1 MQARLARLS
10 PRPAPGPTLAV
21 PGAFVAGNL
30 VKSLAETGGLEM
42 GLLAHPKRLKAKGK
56 KMGIMLKNRYHHLG
70 MKRYCDPKYKNKVTA
85 SKEVLQLYATEK
97 GRNLTMADK
106 SFAWAKARGL
116 VRDNTVHGEEEA
128 KLVLEDSFANNN
140 EKGEM
145 TGLRADGL
153 VEDPAFSIFTAR

>member
-1 MQARLARLS
+1 MDVEKYTRTDFYMIIYHMCS
-10 PRPAPGPTLAV
+10 VCFNTHIYIYI
-21 PGAFVAGNL
+21 
-30 VKSLAETGGLEM
+30 GLPVDDSSC
-42 GLLAHPKRLKAKGK
+42 G
-56 KMGIMLKNRYHHLG
+56 
-70 MKRYCDPKYKNKVTA
+70 
-85 SKEVLQLYATEK
+85 
-97 GRNLTMADK
+97 TMADK

-128 KLVLEDSFANNN
+128 RLVLEDSFANNN

>member
-1 MQARLARLS
+1 MDVEKYTRTDFFMIIYHMCS
-10 PRPAPGPTLAV
+10 VCFNTI
-21 PGAFVAGNL
+21 
-30 VKSLAETGGLEM
+30 GLPVD
-42 GLLAHPKRLKAKGK
+42 GSSCR
-56 KMGIMLKNRYHHLG
+56 
-70 MKRYCDPKYKNKVTA
+70 
-85 SKEVLQLYATEK
+85 
-97 GRNLTMADK
+97 TMADK

-116 VRDNTVHGEEEA
+116 ARDNTVHGEEEA

>member
-1 MQARLARLS
+1 MYHIEIVNAWCLRWEATSSFGTTRVFQGS
-10 PRPAPGPTLAV
+10 
-21 PGAFVAGNL
+21 
-30 VKSLAETGGLEM
+30 GGSDFPLEQ
-42 GLLAHPKRLKAKGK
+42 GHEPPWPKGK
-56 KMGIMLKNRYHHLG
+56 MG
-70 MKRYCDPKYKNKVTA
+70 YKGLPDGCGKIY
-85 SKEVLQLYATEK
+85 KDWFLY
-97 GRNLTMADK
+97 GHISYVFCLFQHIYIGLPVDDSSCRSMADK

-153 VEDPAFSIFTAR
+153 VEDPAFSIFTARWNTQ